1 MGVGPVDVLE
11 EDAESLGESR
21 LLAAASG
28 ECLRFR
34 SVEDEVEEYLFADNV
49 DDDDI
54 ASLAESLLPRSCRR
68 DSC

>member
-34 SVEDEVEEYLFADNV
+34 SLEDEDDEEYLFADNV
-49 DDDDI
+49 
-54 ASLAESLLPRSCRR
+54 SLAMSLLPRSCRR
-68 DSC
+68 DSG